1 MLYVACGACRNANP
15 LYCTGGFPMHLPM
28 LAFQGPMG
36 AQCPFCGPMLPWF
49 QCGYCGLR
57 QMMFFPSLPPL
68 FSQQLMSG
76 QMQPLAPVVQAPAGV
91 DGNHLNSLFSKSVSG
106 FVTSAASQFGKD
118 FAGAMSGWIQD
129 SIQGGFQDGSPSGW

>member
-15 LYCTGGFPMHLPM
+15 LYCTGGFPMHLPL

-57 QMMFFPSLPPL
+57 QLMFFPSMPSMFPP
-68 FSQQLMSG
+68 QLLSG
-76 QMQPLAPVVQAPAGV
+76 QMQQPLAPVVQAPAGA
-91 DGNHLNSLFSKSVSG
+91 DGNQLNTLFMKSLSG
-106 FVTSAASQFGKD
+106 FVTSAASQLGTDFGHS
-118 FAGAMSGWIQD
+118 MSGWFQGD
-129 SIQGGFQDGSPSGW
+129 SSWGT

>member
-28 LAFQGPMG
+28 LAFQGRWG
-36 AQCPFCGPMLPWF
+36 AMPVPVGRCCVVPVRV
-49 QCGYCGLR
+49 LR
-57 QMMFFPSLPPL
+57 AAPDDVLSLAPAHVL
-68 FSQQLMSG
+68 SAIDVG

-91 DGNHLNSLFSKSVSG
+91 DENHLNSLFLEVRVR

-118 FAGAMSGWIQD
+118 FAGQ
-129 SIQGGFQDGSPSGW
+129 